1 MDNCYSKSN
10 RMPRE
15 QMHNQDER
23 LANKHI
29 QTLAFLQE
37 MANENKTLKQRV
49 EELEKEQE
57 KCKELHALAEDS
69 QGRIQEIQ
77 EQYLKRADEINQMLS
92 EQHRMEMMQ
101 VLDDKM
107 EMERTL
113 KEEVLKL
120 RREIESLQRTNVEL
134 RDEGEWAE
142 EKMSFEKRISELQQ
156 ELAKA
161 QSEVE
166 DLTQAKNKL
175 QECLASAQT
184 VQSSEIH
191 QMQELRQVNQSLTD
205 ELQAATQKNVE
216 NTHMIEQLQKRLTEN
231 ESSAEQTKLIEALR
245 HKMEKLMKQKEL
257 AVLHEEAARKECA
270 AANSLIDN
278 LQETITRLEE
288 EKAKVMHEYGQ
299 LTVEFEKLRRKLEQD
314 KDKAGF
320 RDFVALKREL
330 IAVKNE
336 NEVLRLKARSAS
348 GSLPMLKED
357 LPPPKPPAALTK
369 KGKKKLLAIT
379 LAHGTGK
386 SEAD

>member
-92 EQHRMEMMQ
+92 EQHRME
-101 VLDDKM
+101 
-107 EMERTL
+107 
-113 KEEVLKL
+113 L

-166 DLTQAKNKL
+166 DLTQGKNKL

-216 NTHMIEQLQKRLTEN
+216 NAHMIEQLQKRLTEN

-299 LTVEFEKLRRKLEQD
+299 LTVEFEKLWRKLEQD

-357 LPPPKPPAALTK
+357 LPPPKPPGALTK